1 MNITLERSDVAEKI
15 GYCIDFAGYFMG
27 FIHEISKSHL
37 ETISGLNKSFQSGR
51 EGISKYVIIVAN
63 YEFSLVKEEIE
74 NLYNDPLLSK
84 INNEIN
90 YEALSLTDKQ
100 RVNDLINLIFT
111 TADKV
116 SNILTDYQV
125 NKQTYNDNI
134 KFKKRKDELESE
146 NLALTTR
153 IRKLEGE
160 SANKLVTNI
169 YQGVENE
176 NKKSFLRYRNLFIGS
191 ILLTVF
197 IAVSYNP
204 LISVVANIIELW
216 EAIFYL
222 DYKHSITE
230 GNSLTLNLNT
240 LKYFVFKLS
249 VIVVGATLSTY
260 FLRLSSFYQSKY
272 EQAKQTRL
280 ELEAFPDYA
289 SLLKVETAEELRKDL
304 ALKYFGK
311 DIDKNMIEKNGDLVL
326 EQTRVSTELVKA
338 SLDVVKANQPSKS

>member
-1 MNITLERSDVAEKI
+1 M
-15 GYCIDFAGYFMG
+15 
-27 FIHEISKSHL
+27 
-37 ETISGLNKSFQSGR
+37 
-51 EGISKYVIIVAN
+51 
-63 YEFSLVKEEIE
+63 
-74 NLYNDPLLSK
+74 
-84 INNEIN
+84 
-90 YEALSLTDKQ
+90 
-100 RVNDLINLIFT
+100 
-111 TADKV
+111 
-116 SNILTDYQV
+116 
-125 NKQTYNDNI
+125 
-134 KFKKRKDELESE
+134 
-146 NLALTTR
+146 
-153 IRKLEGE
+153 
-160 SANKLVTNI
+160 
-169 YQGVENE
+169 
-176 NKKSFLRYRNLFIGS
+176 GS